1 MDSPV
6 GVVASGGARSETHK
20 LWPRVLTVAW
30 SSIVLGLALEAVV
43 LAIAAGYGSFKEAAP
58 FVADTVRGVSW
69 ALLVCVGVACGM
81 TAAKARPLVMG
92 MLGLVSAPLAFTVSK
107 ALHKSMSQALSIT
120 ADAATSGPSP
130 YGIAAIKG
138 AEYLFLGITIARLGR
153 RVPLGLRGHL
163 LTGAFAGALFG
174 GTILYLMVTRTEPAL
189 APVAIAT
196 RVANE
201 FLFPIGCAFVPYVA
215 EQFARKSLG

>member
-1 MDSPV
+1 MDTLKT
-6 GVVASGGARSETHK
+6 ASASFDAPK

-30 SSIVLGLALEAVV
+30 SSILLGLVLEAVV
-43 LAIAAGYGSFKEAAP
+43 LGIAAGYGSLKDAAP

-69 ALLVCVGVACGM
+69 SLLVCVGVACGM

-92 MLGLVSAPLAFTVSK
+92 VLGLVSAPLAFTVSK

-120 ADAATSGPSP
+120 ADAATSAPSP
-130 YGIAAIKG
+130 YWIAAIKG

-163 LTGAFAGALFG
+163 VTGAFAGALFG
-174 GTILYLMVTRTEPAL
+174 GAILYLVVTRTEPSL

-201 FLFPIGCAFVPYVA
+201 LLFPIGCAFVLYVA
-215 EQFARKSLG
+215 EQFARRSNS